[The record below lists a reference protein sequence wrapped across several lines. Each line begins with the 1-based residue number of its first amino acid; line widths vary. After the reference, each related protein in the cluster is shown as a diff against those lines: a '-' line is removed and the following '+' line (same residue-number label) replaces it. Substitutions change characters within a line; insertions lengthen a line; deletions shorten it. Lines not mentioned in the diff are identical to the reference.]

1 MFFNKEHLRTRNSGV
16 KNQREGWKIK
26 WDKTSEMEKRE
37 EETGKL
43 EDRPGA
49 PVSEPSWGPC
59 DHRAEEIKLRVQGP
73 DSWQHRMKGS
83 TPSGAQNNGRKQTH
97 LISIILKFQN
107 LGNQGEDPKSFKRK
121 KKKVRNSFSEH
132 SGSKEAM
139 LSNSEGKN
147 VSHLRVLHPDQLSI
161 GCK

>member
-1 MFFNKEHLRTRNSGV
+1 MFFNKEHLRTRNSDV

-49 PVSEPSWGPC
+49 PVSEPSWGSC
-59 DHRAEEIKLRVQGP
+59 DHRAEEIKLRMQ
-73 DSWQHRMKGS
+73 DRMEGS

-97 LISIILKFQN
+97 LISIILKFLN
-107 LGNQGEDPKSFKRK
+107 LGNQGEDPKSFKKEK
-121 KKKVRNSFSEH
+121 KKS
-132 SGSKEAM
+132 
-139 LSNSEGKN
+139 
-147 VSHLRVLHPDQLSI
+147 
-161 GCK
+161 

>member
-1 MFFNKEHLRTRNSGV
+1 MFFNKEHLRTRNSDV

-49 PVSEPSWGPC
+49 PVSEPSWGSC
-59 DHRAEEIKLRVQGP
+59 DHRAEEIKLRMQ
-73 DSWQHRMKGS
+73 DRMEGS

-97 LISIILKFQN
+97 LISIILKFLN

-121 KKKVRNSFSEH
+121 KKVRNSFSEL

-147 VSHLRVLHPDQLSI
+147 VSHLRVLHPDQLSV

>member
-1 MFFNKEHLRTRNSGV
+1 MFFNKEHLRTRNSDV

-49 PVSEPSWGPC
+49 PVSEPSWGSC
-59 DHRAEEIKLRVQGP
+59 DHRAEEIKLRMQ
-73 DSWQHRMKGS
+73 DRMEGS

-97 LISIILKFQN
+97 LISIILKFLN

-121 KKKVRNSFSEH
+121 KKKKLEIAFPNSLGVRKQCFQIL
-132 SGSKEAM
+132 KEKM
-139 LSNSEGKN
+139 F
-147 VSHLRVLHPDQLSI
+147 PT
-161 GCK
+161 

>member
-1 MFFNKEHLRTRNSGV
+1 MFFNKEHLRTRNSDV

-26 WDKTSEMEKRE
+26 WDKTSEIEKRE

-49 PVSEPSWGPC
+49 PVSEPSWGSC
-59 DHRAEEIKLRVQGP
+59 DHRAEEIKLRMQDP
-73 DSWQHRMKGS
+73 DSWQHWMEGS

-97 LISIILKFQN
+97 LISIILKFLN

-121 KKKVRNSFSEH
+121 KKKLEIAFPNSLGVRKQCFQIL
-132 SGSKEAM
+132 KEKM
-139 LSNSEGKN
+139 F
-147 VSHLRVLHPDQLSI
+147 PT
-161 GCK
+161 